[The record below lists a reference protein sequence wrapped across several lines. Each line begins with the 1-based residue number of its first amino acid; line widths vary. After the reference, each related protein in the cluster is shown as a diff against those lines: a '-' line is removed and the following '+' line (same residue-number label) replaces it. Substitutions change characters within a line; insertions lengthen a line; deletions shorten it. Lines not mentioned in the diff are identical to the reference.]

1 MEMNLTK
8 DQVRFGYW
16 KWSPESGWPPKII
29 SNPEDYAG
37 GELLSCTPTQISN
50 CTPYQQKKITRR
62 WCEAIPRFESVRVI
76 WFHCRVTQDLFDAAC
91 SLPKIEAIYIK
102 WSGIKS
108 LRKAADCRHLRHLHV
123 GSSTQVESIEPLARM
138 TNLLTLSLESL
149 KRIQDYSPLEPLV
162 DLQGLS
168 IDGSMWTTQKIKDL
182 EFVKPLKELR
192 FLTLINT
199 RLIDKSFDPILNLAN
214 LERFDSSWNYPES
227 EFEKLKSLP
236 NLRYGNVET
245 SWKQI
250 KLTR

>member
-1 MEMNLTK
+1 
-8 DQVRFGYW
+8 
-16 KWSPESGWPPKII
+16 
-29 SNPEDYAG
+29 
-37 GELLSCTPTQISN
+37 
-50 CTPYQQKKITRR
+50 
-62 WCEAIPRFESVRVI
+62 
-76 WFHCRVTQDLFDAAC
+76 
-91 SLPKIEAIYIK
+91 
-102 WSGIKS
+102 
-108 LRKAADCRHLRHLHV
+108 V